1 MLFDNCDSMYWY
13 RQGCIRSR
21 TGSYRLLIFIWNM
34 TFFFFSLKKYD
45 LDKIEWC
52 KKILVANIDYS
63 SGGFIDDP
71 QKCWDQGL
79 VVVVGDRIRRRQ
91 VLLGFFTCKCCVFV
105 TRLEISSG
113 GSNVWTCIFV
123 CFFFFLIF
131 LFASY
136 HQLWIL
142 IILDPLSLNLK
153 LENWS

>member
-1 MLFDNCDSMYWY
+1 M
-13 RQGCIRSR
+13 
-21 TGSYRLLIFIWNM
+21 
-34 TFFFFSLKKYD
+34 
-45 LDKIEWC
+45 
-52 KKILVANIDYS
+52 ANIDYS

-91 VLLGFFTCKCCVFV
+91 VLLGFSLVNVVFLLLV
-105 TRLEISSG
+105 LKYHLVVAMFEP
-113 GSNVWTCIFV
+113 VFLYIF
-123 CFFFFLIF
+123 FKIF

-153 LENWS
+153 LEN

>member
-1 MLFDNCDSMYWY
+1 MLFGNCDSMCWY
-13 RQGCIRSR
+13 RQGCIGLR
-21 TGSYRLLIFIWNM
+21 TGSYILLIFMWNM
-34 TFFFFSLKKYD
+34 TFFSFSLKKYD
-45 LDKIEWC
+45 LDRIEWC
-52 KKILVANIDYS
+52 KKILVANINYS
-63 SGGFIDDP
+63 GGGFIDDP

-91 VLLGFFTCKCCVFV
+91 VLLGFLLVNVVFLLL
-105 TRLEISSG
+105 TLKYHLM
-113 GSNVWTCIFV
+113 VWTC
-123 CFFFFLIF
+123 FFLIIF